1 LVLNL
6 TDDGIILGW
15 RSQVDSKMWRLDE
28 NGVIHSKTG
37 SVIEIPGSNTDQGV
51 ALRGCHDGHG
61 GENQRFTFDGS
72 AIRSHLNQFVFDV
85 EEGLMEVGS
94 ALCVWP
100 HQGGDNQTFKF
111 VQVSTRRRARNLR
124 ASSDNVEVAIAKT
137 SEGIPEGW
145 YQANLREA
153 AAYKEVIRNQMGKWA
168 IAEVVGGWIKGRGY
182 EGGIIEWTA
191 KTEEAFDDRQ
201 AMQEKAQTAQTVGEV
216 LSFIP
221 GLNLIDL
228 EKRVILKHK
237 AQAMDS
243 SQGTD
248 WEGLE
253 ITKKEMKNVTLVIQV
268 FGAGRIHHMKRVAKI
283 TKETFEDIKQRV
295 EDRGKE
301 SSNRNAFLVN
311 ELEQARGRGKEL
323 KDKLGVKTEELKRQ
337 SDTLKRLK
345 RELEAKK
352 TQLRDGQRDLANG
365 QRELE
370 AQKRAHEKAQK
381 AQTAFAFLSVIVPV
395 VGLVGVAASG
405 IAKGVISADIDGLK
419 AVVKARQRTVD
430 MHETRTREVQ
440 GQKDSKRKEVQE
452 LHRVLDQLRRERLAT
467 KDKILA
473 TDTEN
478 RRCTAL
484 LEEIKAA
491 NVKVIEMYNAANN
504 TSRRAE
510 KAFDML
516 QMEIPLNELL
526 VSLENNID
534 VLDEGA
540 KAEILLTRF
549 KFQKF
554 KRALEA
560 KGGDAVDEF

>member
-345 RELEAKK
+345 RELEASKA
-352 TQLRDGQRDLANG
+352 QLSDVERALANG

-370 AQKRAHEKAQK
+370 AQHREKAQ
-381 AQTAFAFLSVIVPV
+381 TGGFLSFIIPSPKDFMRH
-395 VGLVGVAASG
+395 LVGGAG
-405 IAKGVISADIDGLK
+405 TRIAREIESLKGV
-419 AVVKARQRTVD
+419 VKSQQQTVD
-430 MHETRTREVQ
+430 MHETRTREAQ
-440 GQKDSKRKEVQE
+440 GHKDSQRNEVQE
-452 LHRVLDQLRRERLAT
+452 LHRILDQLRRERLAT

>member
-51 ALRGCHDGHG
+51 ALMGCHDGHG

-124 ASSDNVEVAIAKT
+124 ASSDNVEVKLAKT
-137 SEGIPEGW
+137 TEGIPEGW
-145 YQANLREA
+145 YQATVEEA
-153 AAYKEVIRNQMGKWA
+153 EAHSELILAKMGKWW
-168 IAEVVGGWIKGRGY
+168 IGQLVGGWINGRGY
-182 EGGIIEWTA
+182 GGNVEAKGHRDLGHRVLMKRIRQRRATSDQGNWEGVEITKKEMKNITMAIQVFGDGQGIKRVA
-191 KTEEAFDDRQ
+191 KITKESFEDILKRVDDRQ
-201 AMQEKAQTAQTVGEV
+201 KESSKRNVALTYEAEQAKTKKRQMEADLAKKTAELRRQSNQLKRLKGELERSYASLRNSQRDLARGEREVEAQKRAHEKAQTAQTVFGV

-221 GLNLIDL
+221 GLNLI
-228 EKRVILKHK
+228 
-237 AQAMDS
+237 
-243 SQGTD
+243 
-248 WEGLE
+248 GL
-253 ITKKEMKNVTLVIQV
+253 
-268 FGAGRIHHMKRVAKI
+268 A
-283 TKETFEDIKQRV
+283 
-295 EDRGKE
+295 
-301 SSNRNAFLVN
+301 
-311 ELEQARGRGKEL
+311 
-323 KDKLGVKTEELKRQ
+323 
-337 SDTLKRLK
+337 
-345 RELEAKK
+345 
-352 TQLRDGQRDLANG
+352 
-365 QRELE
+365 
-370 AQKRAHEKAQK
+370 
-381 AQTAFAFLSVIVPV
+381 
-395 VGLVGVAASG
+395 GVAASG

-473 TDTEN
+473 TDIEN
-478 RRCTAL
+478 RRCAAL

-491 NVKVIEMYNAANN
+491 NIKVIEMNNAANN

-510 KAFDML
+510 KAFDMI